1 MRETSYYQ
9 YVAARLCFNPLNL
22 INYSI
27 YLLFYLT
34 YILSAC
40 NGRYILYDAYG
51 DEFINDK
58 NLDTL
63 KIMNVAKN
71 MFSAEYVISI
81 AFETTSFSSQNC

>member
-1 MRETSYYQ
+1 MREISYYQ

-34 YILSAC
+34 YILNAC
-40 NGRYILYDAYG
+40 NGRYG
-51 DEFINDK
+51 DKFIKDE

-71 MFSAEYVISI
+71 MFPAEYIIYI